1 MYIQNLQALTLA
13 FHLQRDPLVAVLRR
27 QVLHLTQILLHCY
40 FATDW
45 RRDLTGQV
53 VRAPKEPSF
62 QGLAAHH
69 RWPIRLDHC
78 FMRVC
83 LDAAV
88 GTPWS
93 DMIGRPAVRT
103 MSDAQLAAA
112 IAVGERIVREPACL
126 PTLNAASL
134 QGRRRAKRSLTAA

>member
-1 MYIQNLQALTLA
+1 MPAGRRSQIDRWYQLT
-13 FHLQRDPLVAVLRR
+13 RE
-27 QVLHLTQILLHCY
+27 ILP
-40 FATDW
+40 AM
-45 RRDLTGQV
+45 
-53 VRAPKEPSF
+53 
-62 QGLAAHH
+62 AAHH

-112 IAVGERIVREPACL
+112 IAVGERIVHEPDCL
-126 PTLNAASL
+126 PVLNAASL
-134 QGRRRAKRSLTAA
+134 QGRRRARLSLTAA